1 MWLWW
6 RQQYV
11 LILLNCRV
19 RLAAVFLFVV
29 VQRKAVNC
37 QGTIII
43 LLVIP
48 FITIV
53 GVLVPFRSKSC
64 NLILLIFLLLRNQTY
79 APQHN
84 ILETHQA
91 NLYLISSSPWSLL
104 LPGPLQFRS
113 LSLPSSSFQ
122 PAPPWPG
129 SLFSSNWIL
138 PSPSFLA
145 AAPSDPSLSPTPPT
159 TYRLTGY
166 PAGFSGEV
174 PFF

>member
-1 MWLWW
+1 M
-6 RQQYV
+6 
-11 LILLNCRV
+11 LILLNCGV
-19 RLAAVFLFVV
+19 RLAAFFLFVV

-37 QGTIII
+37 QGTIVI

-48 FITIV
+48 FITIT
-53 GVLVPFRSKSC
+53 GMLVPFRSKSC
-64 NLILLIFLLLRNQTY
+64 NFFLLIFLLLRNQTCT
-79 APQHN
+79 PQHN
-84 ILETHQA
+84 TLETHQA

-104 LPGPLQFRS
+104 RPGLLQYHS

-122 PAPPWPG
+122 PAPLCPG